1 MMWRACASME
11 FWTSSATALRGSD
24 CERASQR
31 MRSNGSAG
39 RSTNV
44 RADAFGTGGSVSP
57 HGQPSPERQGSSIRA
72 CTPSGTMSD
81 PRATFPP
88 MQSEQTRRRK
98 REQRRRKRE
107 EKRQALRSGTPLGGI
122 PVPRTAISDVLL
134 EYVGP
139 LVQRLSLAARPE
151 QLRTV
156 LQLAV
161 IVWNAM
167 LDTSGE
173 PEDKA
178 RRMIA
183 RMQSKFWTPPPT
195 VVIDWLARRRILR
208 YGHDRRL
215 IASADV
221 ARES

>member
-1 MMWRACASME
+1 M
-11 FWTSSATALRGSD
+11 
-24 CERASQR
+24 QR
-31 MRSNGSAG
+31 K
-39 RSTNV
+39 
-44 RADAFGTGGSVSP
+44 
-57 HGQPSPERQGSSIRA
+57 
-72 CTPSGTMSD
+72 
-81 PRATFPP
+81 
-88 MQSEQTRRRK
+88 QTRYRK
-98 REQRRRKRE
+98 REQRRPTRE

-139 LVQRLSLAARPE
+139 LVERLSLAARPE
-151 QLRTV
+151 QLRTL

-173 PEDKA
+173 PEDDA

-221 ARES
+221 ARESDGIRVIATGSPMALGAERPVSRRVPDRLRTRRGPVMSEGSARVFS

>member
-1 MMWRACASME
+1 
-11 FWTSSATALRGSD
+11 
-24 CERASQR
+24 
-31 MRSNGSAG
+31 
-39 RSTNV
+39 
-44 RADAFGTGGSVSP
+44 
-57 HGQPSPERQGSSIRA
+57 
-72 CTPSGTMSD
+72 
-81 PRATFPP
+81 
-88 MQSEQTRRRK
+88 MQSEQTRQWK
-98 REQRRRKRE
+98 REQRPRRKRE

-139 LVQRLSLAARPE
+139 LVERLSLAARPE
-151 QLRTV
+151 QLRTL

-173 PEDKA
+173 PEDDA

-208 YGHDRRL
+208 YGHDPRL

-221 ARES
+221 VRESDGIRVIATAEPHGAWRRASRLETSAGQASNPSRTGDVGGVC

>member
-1 MMWRACASME
+1 
-11 FWTSSATALRGSD
+11 
-24 CERASQR
+24 
-31 MRSNGSAG
+31 
-39 RSTNV
+39 
-44 RADAFGTGGSVSP
+44 
-57 HGQPSPERQGSSIRA
+57 
-72 CTPSGTMSD
+72 
-81 PRATFPP
+81 
-88 MQSEQTRRRK
+88 MQSVQTRQWK

-107 EKRQALRSGTPLGGI
+107 EKRQALRSGTPPGGI
-122 PVPRTAISDVLL
+122 PVPQTAISDVLL

-139 LVQRLSLAARPE
+139 LVERLSLAARPE
-151 QLRTV
+151 QLRTL

-173 PEDKA
+173 PEDDA

-208 YGHDRRL
+208 YGHDPRL

-221 ARES
+221 VRESDGIRVIATAEVPGAWRSASRLETSAGQLRTRRGPVMSEGSARVFS